1 MLIFFFFFGRGLEG
15 ECLNFVS
22 RLGGKMDLLH
32 CGKHVKGKMLHI
44 IFQYLLQYFG
54 DVMLFMFSVR

>member
-44 IFQYLLQYFG
+44 VFQYLL
-54 DVMLFMFSVR
+54 